1 MSRRLAFTLVATSA
15 AVYLLGFLLDLPCR
29 TSEWQLDAQLENLC
43 YSDIPKLFV
52 ERGLADGVV
61 PYLQASAQGAYL
73 EYPVLLG
80 GLAYLAAT
88 VTRSMTGAG
97 PDSSTTVLFFDVN
110 VALLFIPFVTTVLA
124 TALTARQRARDAF
137 MVALAPT
144 MVLAA
149 TLNWDLLP
157 VSLVALSILAWS
169 RERAALAGVLLGLAV
184 SAKFYP
190 LVLLGGFLLFAIR
203 GRSWRPFMRLVGG
216 SVVAWLVVNAPVALA
231 SFDGWVEFYTFS
243 RARGADYGSPWFA
256 LAQPGIQLPQ
266 DRLNLVSTASFA
278 VLCLGIAVLALRSR
292 HEPRLAQLLF
302 LTLAAFVATNKVY
315 SPQYVLWLVPLAV
328 LARPN
333 WRDFMIWQ
341 AAEVWYFVAVW
352 RFIDWQ
358 MTGSGI
364 SPTVYAISTLVH
376 LAGTAYFAFMVVR
389 DVLRPQH
396 DPVHQLEV
404 ATPRWCPQL
413 H

>member
-169 RERAALAGVLLGLAV
+169 RERAALAG
-184 SAKFYP
+184 
-190 LVLLGGFLLFAIR
+190 
-203 GRSWRPFMRLVGG
+203 G

-292 HEPRLAQLLF
+292 HEPRLTQLLF